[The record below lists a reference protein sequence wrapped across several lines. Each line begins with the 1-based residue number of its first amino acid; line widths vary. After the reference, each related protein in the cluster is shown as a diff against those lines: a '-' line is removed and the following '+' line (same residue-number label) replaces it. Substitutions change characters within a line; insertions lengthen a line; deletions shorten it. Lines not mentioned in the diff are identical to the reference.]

1 MIASPE
7 PQGIFVPVS
16 LGTDPSTPSVAVDIA
31 ASAWKNLCELPP
43 LLFKERSGIAAA
55 LTGPRLGRAWARA
68 VVMYWS
74 RLERLGS
81 LDLSQPLYILNM
93 GPDDGALAAVVL
105 TTLRDEMHACGMLG
119 WPVRYVLCPLAGE
132 DPALALLKQPALQ
145 PFVARGWLDQ
155 ASWQARRGHPLLL
168 GANRFALFGSRNP
181 VVAMTAGG
189 FSALPAELYGVHYG
203 ELLQARV
210 QAQPGSEGRFALASE
225 WQALAEDELSSAAS
239 ALLGHYRASLI
250 SATVL
255 LSDSALSLL
264 DALADFSAGR
274 YLLLA
279 ADQGIAD
286 ERQIRLNCMALP
298 EQLAPGELGLPVNF
312 HALGMHQESAGAHVA
327 HLEWGASGCI
337 QHMACRDDAIGMDAA
352 SWSSLVETVDED
364 HPAER
369 WWHGAPHSPVESV
382 DEINFRLRCSG
393 HDPWALQSILD
404 SLDLRLLDAADEGA
418 LQTLHRSLARTWQQM
433 TQRQRCDA
441 GTGLA
446 GLLVHVGQWALARDV
461 LAETPDSDSPTAS
474 RTDRLLLRA
483 RLEAETGRSATA
495 LRVVRE
501 CLRLD
506 ADHPEAQGIHELL
519 ERRLANWQA
528 SNWYEA
534 DAMRDDELSLEPLD
548 VLHIPAWLHQ
558 YRDPNIAVVAGLP
571 PITCEAEAQTYL
583 AYVAGREGTEYAVVH
598 RNFGFVGAIGLRREA
613 DMAHIHFWIGVE
625 HQGTG
630 FGARAVRLLT
640 ASLAGGPVRHLF
652 TSVHEGNTRSHRLLE
667 RAGFDTFGHE
677 AHGDD
682 VGYQFMHLALPGALA
697 CTNDELELRLA
708 AICDCIGEPLV
719 TGPILTRGDV
729 HAG

>member
-1 MIASPE
+1 M
-7 PQGIFVPVS
+7 
-16 LGTDPSTPSVAVDIA
+16 
-31 ASAWKNLCELPP
+31 
-43 LLFKERSGIAAA
+43 
-55 LTGPRLGRAWARA
+55 
-68 VVMYWS
+68 
-74 RLERLGS
+74 
-81 LDLSQPLYILNM
+81 SQPLYILNM
-93 GPDDGALAAVVL
+93 GPDDGALAAAVL
-105 TTLRDEMHACGMLG
+105 AALRDEMHACGMLG
-119 WPVRYVLCPLAGE
+119 WPVRYVLCPKAGE
-132 DPALALLKQPALQ
+132 EPALALLRQPALQ

-189 FSALPAELYGVHYG
+189 FSALQAELYGVHYG
-203 ELLQARV
+203 ELLQARI
-210 QAQPGSEGRFALASE
+210 QAQAVSGDRFALACE
-225 WQALAEDELSSAAS
+225 WRTLAEGEIGSAMS
-239 ALLGHYRASLI
+239 ALLDHYRSSLI
-250 SATVL
+250 NATVL
-255 LSDSALSLL
+255 LSNSALSLL

-279 ADQGIAD
+279 ADQGVAD

-327 HLEWGASGCI
+327 HLEWGASGSI

-441 GTGLA
+441 GLGLA

-461 LAETPDSDSPTAS
+461 LAEIPDGDSPAAF
-474 RTDRLLLRA
+474 RIDQLLLRA
-483 RLEAETGRSATA
+483 RLEAQTGRSATA

-506 ADHPEAQGIHELL
+506 AGHPEAQGMHELL
-519 ERRLANWQA
+519 DRRLVSWQA
-528 SNWYEA
+528 NNWYEA

-548 VLHIPAWLHQ
+548 ALHIPAWLHQ

-583 AYVAGREGTEYAVVH
+583 AHVGGRDGTEYAVVH

-667 RAGFDTFGHE
+667 KAGFDALGHE
-677 AHGDD
+677 SLGDD
-682 VGYQFMHLALPGALA
+682 VGYRFMHLALPGALA
-697 CTNDELELRLA
+697 CTNDELEHRLA
-708 AICDCIGEPLV
+708 AVCECIGEPLA
-719 TGPILTRGDV
+719 R
-729 HAG
+729 